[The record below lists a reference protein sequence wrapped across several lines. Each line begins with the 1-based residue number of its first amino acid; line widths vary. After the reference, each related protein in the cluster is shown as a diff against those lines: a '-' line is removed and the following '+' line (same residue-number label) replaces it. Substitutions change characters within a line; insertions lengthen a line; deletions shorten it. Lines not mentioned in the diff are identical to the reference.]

1 MLPSW
6 AGKVPTDQKS
16 VVNWVPMDW
25 GMCSLSAGGARNTLP
40 PWASTCRAFSSK
52 ERVSYTE
59 AGQRGS
65 TGGYIHKG

>member
-40 PWASTCRAFSSK
+40 HRQAQLQAL
-52 ERVSYTE
+52 
-59 AGQRGS
+59 GLL
-65 TGGYIHKG
+65 